1 MAQTTETIGAHTAEA
16 AHGGGE
22 FPPFNTA
29 TYPAQILWLALTFG
43 FLYWM
48 MQKTIV
54 PRLAAILETR
64 RSAISA
70 DLGAAAT
77 QREAAD
83 AAGRAYEESL
93 ATARAKAQAIAQET
107 RATLTAESDARRK
120 AIEADL
126 TLRLGQSDAAIRAK
140 TADAMSNVR
149 SIAGDAAVAI
159 VERLTGHAPAKDVV
173 DAALDRAPSRA
184 SSRPTRA

>member
-1 MAQTTETIGAHTAEA
+1 MAQTTQTTVAHTAEA
-16 AHGGGE
+16 AHGGGQ
-22 FPPFNTA
+22 FPPFDTA
-29 TYPAQILWLALTFG
+29 TYPAQILWLAITFG
-43 FLYWM
+43 FLYWVM
-48 MQKTIV
+48 HKTIV

-70 DLGAAAT
+70 DLETAAK
-77 QREAAD
+77 QRDAAD

-120 AIEADL
+120 TIEADL
-126 TLRLGQSDAAIRAK
+126 AERLGRSDAAIRAK

-149 SIAGDAAVAI
+149 SIASDAAVAI

-173 DAALDRAPSRA
+173 EAALDRSPSR
-184 SSRPTRA
+184 PPRA

>member
-1 MAQTTETIGAHTAEA
+1 MAQTTETVAAHTGEA

-29 TYPAQILWLALTFG
+29 TYPAQILWLAITFG

-54 PRLAAILETR
+54 PRLAGILETR

-70 DLGAAAT
+70 DL
-77 QREAAD
+77 EAASKQRD
-83 AAGRAYEESL
+83 AANAAGQAYQDSL

-120 AIEADL
+120 TIEADL
-126 TLRLGQSDAAIRAK
+126 AERLGQSDAAIRAK
-140 TADAMSNVR
+140 TFDAMSNVR
-149 SIAGDAAVAI
+149 SIAADAAVAI
-159 VERLTGHAPAKDVV
+159 VERLTGHAPARDTVES
-173 DAALDRAPSRA
+173 ALDQAPSR
-184 SSRPTRA
+184 PIRA

>member
-1 MAQTTETIGAHTAEA
+1 MAQTTQTTAAHTTEA

-48 MQKTIV
+48 MQRTIA

-64 RSAISA
+64 RSAIAA
-70 DLGAAAT
+70 DLEEAARQRDAAAV
-77 QREAAD
+77 
-83 AAGRAYEESL
+83 AGRAYEDSL
-93 ATARAKAQAIAQET
+93 ASARAKAQAIAQET

-120 AIEADL
+120 TIEADL
-126 TLRLGQSDAAIRAK
+126 AERLGRSDAAIRAK

-149 SIAGDAAVAI
+149 SIAADAAVAI

-173 DAALDRAPSRA
+173 EAALDRA
-184 SSRPTRA
+184 SSRSIRS